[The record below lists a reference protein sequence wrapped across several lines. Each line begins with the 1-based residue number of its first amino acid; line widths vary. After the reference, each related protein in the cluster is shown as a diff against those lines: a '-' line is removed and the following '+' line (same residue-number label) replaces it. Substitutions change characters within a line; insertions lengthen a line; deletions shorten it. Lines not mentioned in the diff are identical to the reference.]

1 MIRDEILTAVKK
13 ASGETQI
20 QLEIP
25 ENEDFGD
32 YSSNIAMAIFSKFQ
46 IPNSKFQ
53 KNSKLKIS
61 KYKTPRDIAEDIV
74 KQLKTEKNI
83 TGIVDKIEVAGPG
96 FINFFL
102 SNKALLLELQK
113 VIKEANQYGSANIGK
128 GKNILV
134 EYSSPNIAKYFGI
147 GHLRSTIIGQA
158 LYNLYKFLGYKTIG
172 DNHIGDWGTQFGA
185 ILAQIQSSKFP
196 GLAKRSGAGKIQNLN
211 MEKLEMMYVNFH
223 KKAEDNPKLW
233 EEARRWFKK
242 LEQGDKNAREIWNS
256 VRKLSLTEFDR
267 IYQILGVKI
276 DNAHGESFYEDKMQS
291 VISDVRVKGLS
302 KKSEGAEIVEF
313 GPPARGLPPAMLLK
327 TDGTTT
333 YYTRDLAT
341 IKFRL
346 KEWNPSLIIYEVGS
360 EQSLHFKQVFETAKM
375 LGWLNGTKLVHVAH
389 GLIRLPHGKMATRLG
404 QSVRL
409 EEILNEAIKRAGKI
423 IEESETPRLVRLSSP
438 SSIRSGQAGRGFSK
452 REKEKIA
459 KSVGIGAIK
468 YFDLMHN
475 PTSDIIFNWEK
486 MFVLEGNSAP
496 YLQYTVARTNSVT
509 RKVGMT
515 NDKWP
520 MSNSAFSIQHL
531 ALNAEE
537 LALMRSFIHFPEVIE
552 DAARNYSPNLLCN
565 YLFALA
571 QKFNNFYNKHRI
583 IESNVKSQMSNVARF
598 RLALTFATGQILKNG
613 LNILGIDTPT
623 KM

>member
-196 GLAKRSGAGKIQNLN
+196 GLAEAKPRAGKVQNDELEILRNKTIKKVTEDIEDLKFHTAIASMMEYLN
-211 MEKLEMMYVNFH
+211 ALEN
-223 KKAEDNPKLW
+223 KGSTKNDAETLVHLLSPFAPHFA
-233 EEARRWFKK
+233 EEIW
-242 LEQGDKNAREIWNS
+242 REIWKN
-256 VRKLSLTEFDR
+256 K
-267 IYQILGVKI
+267 
-276 DNAHGESFYEDKMQS
+276 QS
-291 VISDVRVKGLS
+291 VFKEPWPKYDPKKIQDENIS
-302 KKSEGAEIVEF
+302 IVVQF
-313 GPPARGLPPAMLLK
+313 NGKTRGMINSARGISQDEIENIISQDEKLK
-327 TDGTTT
+327 K
-333 YYTRDLAT
+333 Y
-341 IKFRL
+341 
-346 KEWNPSLIIYEVGS
+346 LIGS
-360 EQSLHFKQVFETAKM
+360 PKKVIFVKD
-375 LGWLNGTKLVHVAH
+375 KL
-389 GLIRLPHGKMATRLG
+389 I
-404 QSVRL
+404 
-409 EEILNEAIKRAGKI
+409 N
-423 IEESETPRLVRLSSP
+423 
-438 SSIRSGQAGRGFSK
+438 
-452 REKEKIA
+452 
-459 KSVGIGAIK
+459 
-468 YFDLMHN
+468 
-475 PTSDIIFNWEK
+475 
-486 MFVLEGNSAP
+486 FV
-496 YLQYTVARTNSVT
+496 
-509 RKVGMT
+509 
-515 NDKWP
+515 
-520 MSNSAFSIQHL
+520 I
-531 ALNAEE
+531 
-537 LALMRSFIHFPEVIE
+537 
-552 DAARNYSPNLLCN
+552 
-565 YLFALA
+565 
-571 QKFNNFYNKHRI
+571 
-583 IESNVKSQMSNVARF
+583 
-598 RLALTFATGQILKNG
+598 
-613 LNILGIDTPT
+613 
-623 KM
+623 